1 MALGGVYEDSSGLH
15 GQASELDE
23 LLINSG
29 AHSSASPGASR
40 SIDFQAETNL
50 DPGQSQDYSQ
60 AANNNEPGDSSN
72 ITRLDDSNQSPD
84 SSRGFEH
91 ELALLTGHL
100 PGLSI
105 DPENQIGRNEQ
116 ISAAS
121 RADQSIEAADILTGL
136 NSAKE
141 RLPAE
146 GTLLGNNLPP
156 IEANNFA
163 ADSILVHQHVQADL
177 NSTTFP
183 NSIS

>member
-23 LLINSG
+23 LLMNSG

-40 SIDFQAETNL
+40 SIEFQAETNL
-50 DPGQSQDYSQ
+50 NPGQSQDYSQ
-60 AANNNEPGDSSN
+60 ATNNTEPGHSSN
-72 ITRLDDSNQSPD
+72 ITRLDDSNQSSD

-105 DPENQIGRNEQ
+105 DPENQIGWNGQ

-121 RADQSIEAADILTGL
+121 RTDQSIEAADILTGL

-141 RLPAE
+141 RLPLSSLMR
-146 GTLLGNNLPP
+146 G
-156 IEANNFA
+156 I
-163 ADSILVHQHVQADL
+163 
-177 NSTTFP
+177 
-183 NSIS
+183 